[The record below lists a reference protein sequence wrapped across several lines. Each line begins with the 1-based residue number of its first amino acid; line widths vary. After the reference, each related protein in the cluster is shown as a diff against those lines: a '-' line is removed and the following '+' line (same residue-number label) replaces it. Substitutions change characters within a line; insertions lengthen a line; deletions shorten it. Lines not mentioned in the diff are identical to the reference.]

1 VSRRVLL
8 REVAHARAGD
18 KGNRSNVAVYVYEQR
33 HYAALAAQLTPER
46 LRAEFPQ
53 LLRGRIE
60 RFELEQLGALNF
72 VMDDALEGGVNESL
86 NLDSHG
92 KSWSFLLLGLEVEI
106 EDQVGTTASARHR

>member
-1 VSRRVLL
+1 MSRRVML
-8 REVAHARAGD
+8 REIAHARAGD

-33 HYAALAAQLTPER
+33 HYDAIEAQLTPAR
-46 LRAEFPQ
+46 LKAEFPR
-53 LLRGRIE
+53 LLQGKVE

-72 VMDDALEGGVNESL
+72 VMDQALEGGVNESL

-106 EDQVGTTASARHR
+106 ED